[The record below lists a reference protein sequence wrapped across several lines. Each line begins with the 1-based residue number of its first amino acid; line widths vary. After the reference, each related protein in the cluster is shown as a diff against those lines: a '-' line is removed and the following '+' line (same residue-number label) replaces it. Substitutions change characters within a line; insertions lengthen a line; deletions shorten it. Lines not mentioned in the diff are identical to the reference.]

1 VAVRFLDTNVLLRHL
16 LQDDRRQS
24 PRATALLARIE
35 SGEEQVRVAESV
47 VFETVFTLQRQYHV
61 PKGEIR
67 DKVLALLDLGGMIL
81 PGKRRLRDVFNLYVD
96 LNMSFIDAYHV
107 VLMKRLGIGEILSF
121 DKGLDRGPGVSRV
134 EP

>member
-35 SGEEQVRVAESV
+35 SGGEQVRVAESV

-61 PKGEIR
+61 PKSEIR
-67 DKVLALLDLGGMIL
+67 DKVLALLDLTGITL

-107 VLMKRLGIGEILSF
+107 VLMKRLRLTEIFSF
-121 DKGLDRGPGVSRV
+121 DKGLDRGPGITRV